1 MKKKL
6 LFVINTLGRAG
17 AEMAMLELMRRLP
30 EEEYEISLYVI
41 LGQGELVRE
50 LPEHVKV
57 LNRTYRDTSVLS
69 ERGRHHIQKTVIH
82 SFFRNGR
89 WFRKLYYLITVVL
102 EMRKRK
108 KLQLDK
114 LLWRMLSDGGEFP
127 KEEYDLA
134 IAYLEG
140 GATYFTADHVRA
152 KKKAAFVH
160 IDYENAGYTRR
171 MDKNCYA
178 SFDRIFAVSEE
189 VRTSFLQVYPEWEAK
204 TGVFHNIINRERISR
219 LAGLP
224 GGFSDSF
231 AGVRL
236 LTVGRLTYQKAY
248 DVAIEAMKLIKDAGY
263 QARWYVL
270 GEGNQREVLEKQI
283 KSLGLERDF
292 KLLGA
297 VENPYPYYRQCDIY
311 VHATRFEGKSIA
323 VQEAQVLGCP
333 IVASDCNGNREQI
346 EDGID
351 GILCGFSAKGISNSI
366 IALIDDMS
374 KRERLGRAAAE
385 KQTDNAQEFQ
395 MLLDLLK

>member
-50 LPEHVKV
+50 LPGHVKV

-89 WFRKLYYLITVVL
+89 WFRKLYYLMTVVL

-127 KEEYDLA
+127 REEYDLA

-323 VQEAQVLGCP
+323 VQEAQVLGCS

-366 IALIDDMS
+366 IALIDDMP

>member
-30 EEEYEISLYVI
+30 EEQYEISLYVI

-50 LPEHVKV
+50 LPGHVKV
-57 LNRTYRDTSVLS
+57 LNRSYRDTSVLS
-69 ERGRHHIQKTVIH
+69 ERGRRHIQKTVIR

-89 WFRKLYYLITVVL
+89 WIRKLYYLLAVAL

-108 KLQLDK
+108 KIQLDK

-127 KEEYDLA
+127 REEYDLA

-140 GATYFTADHVRA
+140 GATYFTADHVKA

-171 MDKNCYA
+171 MDRGCYA

-189 VRTSFLQVYPEWEAK
+189 VQTSFLQVYPEWETK
-204 TGVFHNIINRERISR
+204 THVFHNIINRERISR

-231 AGVRL
+231 AGVRHVGMCWGKAISGKL
-236 LTVGRLTYQKAY
+236 WKNRLRAWVWSESLNCWEQWKTLIRIIGNVIFMYTLPVLRARALQFRKRRFWDVPLWHPTVMGT
-248 DVAIEAMKLIKDAGY
+248 
-263 QARWYVL
+263 
-270 GEGNQREVLEKQI
+270 
-283 KSLGLERDF
+283 
-292 KLLGA
+292 
-297 VENPYPYYRQCDIY
+297 ENR
-311 VHATRFEGKSIA
+311 
-323 VQEAQVLGCP
+323 
-333 IVASDCNGNREQI
+333 
-346 EDGID
+346 
-351 GILCGFSAKGISNSI
+351 
-366 IALIDDMS
+366 
-374 KRERLGRAAAE
+374 
-385 KQTDNAQEFQ
+385 
-395 MLLDLLK
+395 

>member
-17 AEMAMLELMRRLP
+17 AEMAMLELMRMLP
-30 EEEYEISLYVI
+30 QEEYEISLYVI

-69 ERGRHHIQKTVIH
+69 EHGRRHIRKTVIH

-89 WFRKLYYLITVVL
+89 WIRKLCHLASVAY
-102 EMRKRK
+102 EMRKRGN
-108 KLQLDK
+108 LQLDK
-114 LLWRMLSDGGEFP
+114 LLWRMLSDGGEYP

-140 GATYFTADHVRA
+140 GATYFTADHVKA
-152 KKKAAFVH
+152 KRKAAFVH

-171 MDKNCYA
+171 MDKDCYA
-178 SFDRIFAVSEE
+178 KFDRIFAVSEE
-189 VRTSFLQVYPEWEAK
+189 VRVSFLQAYPQWEYK

-219 LAGLP
+219 LAEVP
-224 GGFSDSF
+224 GGFADSF

-248 DVAIEAMKLIKDAGY
+248 DVAIDAMKRIKDAGY
-263 QARWYVL
+263 QVRWYVL
-270 GEGNQREVLEKQI
+270 GEGNQREILERQI
-283 KSLGLERDF
+283 KNLGLERDF
-292 KLLGA
+292 KLVGA

-323 VQEAQVLGCP
+323 VQEAQVLGCA

-346 EDGID
+346 EDGVD
-351 GILCGFSAKGISNSI
+351 GILCGFSTEGISQSI
-366 IALIDDMS
+366 MSLIDDPE
-374 KRERLGRAAAE
+374 KRGRLGTAAAG
-385 KQTDNAQEFQ
+385 KGLDHAQEMK
-395 MLLDLLK
+395 MLLDLL